1 MTKIIA
7 TMATY
12 PGRSE
17 VVEQAAASMADQVD
31 TLNLVLN
38 EYRSVPEWVSRYSSI
53 NPIIPETDTKDTGKY
68 LVPVAAK
75 DWLFTIDDD
84 IIYPSEYVKKSLDA
98 LQGIGIPRSIAGYHG
113 VTYKKPR
120 FMPTNRY
127 LRMLLGRDL
136 NYLGTCFNAF
146 HFHAQLDKNHIVD
159 ELGTGTTFSR
169 GEDVPTFSFV
179 QSAQKFIDVRVAR
192 WCHQT
197 KRQMV
202 CLARGD
208 QWLKPISVAV
218 ETSIYTSFTLTRP
231 DHVAR
236 EIETYAYRNRGA
248 GHPI

>member
-17 VVEQAAASMADQVD
+17 VVEQAAASMAGQVD

-38 EYRSVPEWVSRYSSI
+38 EYLSVPDWVSRYTSI

-68 LVPVAAK
+68 LVPIAAK

-84 IIYPSEYVKKSLDA
+84 IIYPSEYVKKSLNDA
-98 LQGIGIPRSIAGYHG
+98 QAINISGIIAGYHG

-127 LRMLLGRDL
+127 LRMLLGRDQ

-146 HFHAQLDKNHIVD
+146 RFHTQLDKHYFVD

-169 GEDVPTFSFV
+169 GEDVPAFSFV

-197 KRQMV
+197 KRPMV
-202 CLARGD
+202 CLARAD
-208 QWLKPISVAV
+208 QWLKQMDVAV

-231 DHVAR
+231 GHVAR
-236 EIETYAYRNRGA
+236 EIEAYAFRNRGA
-248 GHPI
+248 GHPM